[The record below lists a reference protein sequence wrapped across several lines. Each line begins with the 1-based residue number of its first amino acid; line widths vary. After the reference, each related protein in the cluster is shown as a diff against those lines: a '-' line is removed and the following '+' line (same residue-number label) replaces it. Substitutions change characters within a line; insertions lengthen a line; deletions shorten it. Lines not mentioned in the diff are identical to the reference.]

1 MIKKCEKKITYFK
14 NCIEPEKILPKK
26 KWFKNFEKL
35 WSPDEESALKELKNF
50 IKDRVTNYS
59 EARNFPSRIGTS
71 KLSPFIKF
79 GQIHVET
86 IWNECRKKKTKN
98 IGTSKFL
105 AEIGWREFNHSLI
118 NYFPHMLK
126 NNYSKKFDK
135 FHGRKIP
142 NF

>member
-1 MIKKCEKKITYFK
+1 MGLLLRYLLHFGEQQRNFILRRFHLKKNDKKCEKEKLLISKIVLNLKKYYQ
-14 NCIEPEKILPKK
+14 KK

-59 EARNFPSRIGTS
+59 EARNFPNRIGTS

-86 IWNECRKKKTKN
+86 IWNECRKKKSKT

-105 AEIGWREFNHSLI
+105 SRDWLARI
-118 NYFPHMLK
+118 
-126 NNYSKKFDK
+126 
-135 FHGRKIP
+135 
-142 NF
+142 